1 MFLPPTS
8 DGTLYSPGGALQ
20 IAILANGLVQHC
32 SGRWRCHGILKFQV
46 KYGALYNTLLI

>member
-20 IAILANGLVQHC
+20 IAILAKW
-32 SGRWRCHGILKFQV
+32 SGARL
-46 KYGALYNTLLI
+46 